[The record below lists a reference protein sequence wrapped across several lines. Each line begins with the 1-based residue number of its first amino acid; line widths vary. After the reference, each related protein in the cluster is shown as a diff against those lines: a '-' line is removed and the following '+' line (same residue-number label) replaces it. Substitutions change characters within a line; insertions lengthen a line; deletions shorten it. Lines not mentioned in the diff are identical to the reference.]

1 MFKKCLFALSL
12 LAGLV
17 LSGCATTGAK
27 EPQITNIANQAP
39 VQTYTLLDFYNY
51 VPPVES
57 EKMTC
62 VGVLSTTPGQ
72 NVTAMV
78 SGSTPVVNPAPV
90 PASLGKTTV
99 TSLRRKYYYDGQIRE
114 ITFEIVYFN
123 IEPKY
128 YAERSVIMNSD
139 VIGTACGDSAGV
151 VLRSE
156 NLEPYLLSVS
166 NTKPN
171 YIDGHWYYYPGIMD
185 SSEVKWLDFYPP
197 EDSAEELKELYD
209 HATEVYQETLGHT
222 FGFLFQNLY
231 ETTLPVYPFLQED
244 GSSVLGIDYMGCP
257 MLLYFQPGF
266 YEYLQNEYTLGD
278 KIYLLLQIADF
289 TAGPEEGTLAY
300 EGYVR
305 DYCLVSPTEGVFNKF
320 TLIKES
326 YSK

>member
-1 MFKKCLFALSL
+1 MKKLLAVLSL
-12 LAGLV
+12 LSV
-17 LSGCATTGAK
+17 VILSGCASTGAK

-39 VQTYTLLDFYNY
+39 EKTYTLLDFYNY

-57 EKMTC
+57 EQISC
-62 VGVLSTTPGQ
+62 AGIISTELGQ
-72 NVTAMV
+72 DVQAMV
-78 SGSTPVVNPAPV
+78 TGATPVLKPAPV
-90 PASLGKTTV
+90 PESLGKSAV
-99 TSLRRKYYYDGQIRE
+99 TSLRRKYYYDGQTRE
-114 ITFEIVYFN
+114 VTFEIVYFG

-128 YAERSVIMNSD
+128 YAERSVIMSSD
-139 VIGTACGDSAGV
+139 VIGTACGDSVGV

-156 NLEPYLLSVS
+156 NLEPYLISVS
-166 NTKPN
+166 NTKPD
-171 YIDGHWYYYPGIMD
+171 YLDGHWYYYPGIMD
-185 SSEVKWLDFYPP
+185 SRNVKWLDFFPP

-209 HATEVYQETLGHT
+209 HATEVYSETLGHT

-231 ETTLPVYPFLQED
+231 ETTLPVYPFLLED

-266 YEYLQNEYTLGD
+266 YDYLQDEYTPGD
-278 KIYLLLQIADF
+278 KIYLLLQIAEF
-289 TAGPEEGTLAY
+289 VTGPEEGTLAY

-305 DYCLVSPTEGVFNKF
+305 DYSLRSPTEGVFNKF

>member
-1 MFKKCLFALSL
+1 MFRKSL
-12 LAGLV
+12 LIAGLLSAAIL

-39 VQTYTLLDFYNY
+39 VQTYTLLDFYSY

-57 EKMTC
+57 EKLTC

-114 ITFEIVYFN
+114 ITFEIIYSN

-128 YAERSVIMNSD
+128 YAEYSVIMSND

-156 NLEPYLLSVS
+156 RLEPYLISIS
-166 NTKPN
+166 NAKPD
-171 YIDGHWYYYPGIMD
+171 YMGGLWYYYPGIMD
-185 SSEVKWLDFYPP
+185 SSEVKWLDFTPP
-197 EDSAEELKELYD
+197 NEKELKELYE
-209 HATEVYQETLGHT
+209 HATEVYNETLGAT
-222 FGFLFQNLY
+222 FGFLFQDLY
-231 ETTLPVYPFLQED
+231 ETTLPVYPFLQD
-244 GSSVLGIDYMGCP
+244 NGSSVLGIDYFGCH

-278 KIYLLLQIADF
+278 KIYLLLQISEF
-289 TAGPEEGTLAY
+289 TQGPEEGTLAY
-300 EGYVR
+300 FGYVR
-305 DYCLVSPTEGVFNKF
+305 DYSLRSPTEGVFNKF

-326 YSK
+326 KKK